1 MVYQKQNKNMKKEK
15 NPITYQVDWIKDGWC
30 YRTTFGVPKD
40 ALKKYRA
47 IAKVLNEKLEISKET
62 Y

>member
-15 NPITYQVDWIKDGWC
+15 KPITYQVDWIKDGWC
-30 YRTTFGVPKD
+30 YRTTCGVPKD
-40 ALKKYRA
+40 VLKKYRA
-47 IAKVLNEKLEISKET
+47 IAKTLGEKLEISKET

>member
-30 YRTTFGVPKD
+30 YRTTCGVPKD

>member
-1 MVYQKQNKNMKKEK
+1 MTKEK
-15 NPITYQVDWIKDGWC
+15 RPITYQVDWIKDGWC

-40 ALKKYRA
+40 GLKKFRA
-47 IAKVLNEKLEISKET
+47 IAKVLGEKLEITKET